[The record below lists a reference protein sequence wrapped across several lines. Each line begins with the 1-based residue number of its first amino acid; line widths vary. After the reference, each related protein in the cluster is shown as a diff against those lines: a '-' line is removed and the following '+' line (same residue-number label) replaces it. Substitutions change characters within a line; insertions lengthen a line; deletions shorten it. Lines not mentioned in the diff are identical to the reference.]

1 MSSQA
6 ITSTDY
12 LALIAEGFTDS
23 FHLHSF
29 QRLIFQAI
37 ENNPRVCVVASRQI
51 GKSEVLL
58 RLALAYAQAYPKQ
71 LILIVSA
78 GERQASE
85 ILKRVKTTLHSQRFT
100 TELSKESATE
110 LELKHNG
117 SRIISL
123 PNNPATVRGYPC
135 HLLIVDEVDSI
146 QDWQAFTSA
155 LWPSVS
161 RTNGKIVCSGT
172 YHGKRQLYELTKDP
186 LWKTLIF
193 PWTVNP
199 PEDIEQQRH
208 DLPPAR
214 FAEEFECIAVDESGS
229 LFPYEILQ
237 QCINAQLN
245 NFGTKTRKE
254 SRYFAGYDPAKLSD
268 PSIFT
273 ILEDLSDNE
282 PVRLIYSTDLSGRP
296 YSDQA
301 KVIKDWYQ
309 KFYFSSLA
317 VDCTGAGQGVSEMLQ
332 GILGSRVKPI
342 TFNRNNKGEMINDLR
357 IAFQDKKIE
366 IPDDRLL
373 LKELHDLDPDT
384 LDHRPGGTSDR
395 VWALALA
402 WGEYKEGARG
412 HRLNLSNYGVILDD
426 GCSLVARDHDR
437 VFNGDELI
445 PPTPEIAGII
455 VRTPKGNSITY
466 AEYYEM
472 KQHGLLPAKDLFVR
486 PRVQEI

>member
-6 ITSTDY
+6 IASTDY
-12 LALIAEGFTDS
+12 LSLIAEGFAQD

-37 ENNPRVCVVASRQI
+37 ENNSRVCVVASRQI
-51 GKSEVLL
+51 GKSETLL

-85 ILKRVKTTLHSQRFT
+85 ILKRLKQTLHQQRFT

-193 PWTVNP
+193 SWTVNP

-208 DLPPAR
+208 DLPSAR
-214 FAEEFECIAVDESGS
+214 FAEEFECIAVDEAGS
-229 LFPYEILQ
+229 LFPYEVLQ
-237 QCINAQLN
+237 ACINPSLN
-245 NFGTKTRKE
+245 NFSTVKRIG

-268 PSIFT
+268 PSIFS
-273 ILEDLSDNE
+273 ILEDFSDND

-301 KVIKDWYQ
+301 KVIKEWYNKLDFQ
-309 KFYFSSLA
+309 SLA
-317 VDCTGAGQGVSEMLQ
+317 VDCTGAGVGVAEMLQ
-332 GILGSRVKPI
+332 ANLGSRVNPI
-342 TFNRNNKGEMINDLR
+342 TFNRNNKGEMINNLR
-357 IAFQDKKIE
+357 IAFQDKLIE

-373 LKELHDLDPDT
+373 LKELHDLDPNT
-384 LDHRPGGTSDR
+384 LDHRSGGTSDR

-402 WGEYKEGARG
+402 WQEVKESYRG
-412 HRLNLSNYGVILDD
+412 NRLDD
-426 GCSLVARDHDR
+426 SHVLLDLGDGCCLALKYSEWVLK
-437 VFNGDELI
+437 NGELL
-445 PPTPEIAGII
+445 PPTPDTAGI
-455 VRTPKGNSITY
+455 VVDCKGKPITY
-466 AEYYEM
+466 AEYYQM
-472 KQHGLLPAKDLFVR
+472 KQEGLLPDL
-486 PRVQEI
+486 PDDLYN